1 MDSVRFMALG
11 VALLTAACSMRPF
24 QRESV
29 HCTMSPGDAA
39 WSRGA
44 LAAWDLARTDILN
57 LEAASEQPAIVF
69 FDATCSYRGN
79 GRRDWQ
85 AASHKGTVRLPD
97 GQSLP
102 PRVVSFAAPYGR
114 DQRPFLAMAL
124 PTLWVA
130 DGVASELGI
139 ETLTAAVLVHEMT
152 HTRQFYYFAPR
163 LAEMTARYQLPN
175 DLDDDAV
182 QTRFEAVPEFSADI
196 LSERDLLFAAAA
208 SPDPTVSRNLARRAK
223 ARIDARRATHFV
235 GNDVKY
241 AELEDLFITMEG
253 VAQWV
258 SYRWLIHPRGGGRA
272 DLPATLAAFRR
283 GGRRWSQD
291 EGLALF
297 LVIDRLV
304 PDWRRRAFAKH
315 PASAL
320 EFLAMAVE

>member
-1 MDSVRFMALG
+1 VIAR
-11 VALLTAACSMRPF
+11 
-24 QRESV
+24 
-29 HCTMSPGDAA
+29 
-39 WSRGA
+39 A
-44 LAAWDLARTDILN
+44 LAAWVLARTDILN

-69 FDATCSYRGN
+69 FDATCSYRGD

-85 AASHKGTVRLPD
+85 TASHKGTVRLPD
-97 GQSLP
+97 GRSLP
-102 PRVVSFAAPYGR
+102 PRVASFAAPYGR

-130 DGVASELGI
+130 DGVTSEMGI
-139 ETLTAAVLVHEMT
+139 ETLMAAVLVHEMT

-182 QTRFEAVPEFSADI
+182 QTRFEAVPEFSTDI
-196 LSERDLLFAAAA
+196 LEERDLLFAAAA
-208 SPDPTVSRNLARRAK
+208 SPDPTVSRNLARRVK
-223 ARIDARRATHFV
+223 ARIDARRARILSAMTL
-235 GNDVKY
+235 Y
-241 AELEDLFITMEG
+241 LELEDLFLTMEG

-272 DLPATLAAFRR
+272 DRPATLAAFRR

-297 LVIDRLV
+297 LVIDRLA
-304 PDWRRRAFAKH
+304 PDWRRRAFAQH

-320 EFLAMAVE
+320 ELLAKVAE